1 VTGPSSQPTPPR
13 WRTALW
19 RGETAPIPVVR
30 TPTRAVYPRRRPGQD
45 AELAAVD
52 QGASLALRVG
62 TLLLAGGAP
71 TEDVEAAIFAVGTAV
86 GLGIFEVDITYKSIV
101 ISVAASDGRP
111 ALTDMRVVRGRS
123 MHFARVAAAH
133 RLVLD
138 LAEGRIAPHEAEHR
152 LAEIE
157 HLRRPYPRW
166 FVIVAFG
173 GLSSAITVQLGG
185 GVHTAWVAFLA
196 AVLTGVVGNRMA
208 RMRAPTFFVNLVL
221 AFGAALVA
229 VLVTANQQHLG
240 DLDIKTPL
248 VIVGGIIALLPG
260 MTLMVASQEAIGS
273 FAVTAAARFV
283 ELMFAT
289 IGIVSGVLLGL
300 VLADVFD
307 VAMEVAVK
315 PDANA
320 LRATAAALAAGI
332 AAAFAAVTY
341 QSPLKLALTGALL
354 AGVSYF
360 AYLWVNEWIE
370 TAGKQSEAPGAGTA
384 TPAVA
389 TAAAAILIGFLSAV
403 LASRQKVPPVLL
415 TAAGII
421 PLLPGLAVYQGL
433 LALSRDD
440 VVEGMRFLI
449 QAATVAIALAAG
461 VLLGMLLSGRLLQ
474 SPLRGFIPQRV
485 LHER

>member
-1 VTGPSSQPTPPR
+1 M
-13 WRTALW
+13 
-19 RGETAPIPVVR
+19 VR

-52 QGASLALRVG
+52 QGAALALRVG

-86 GLGIFEVDITYKSIV
+86 GLGVFEVDITYKSIV

-138 LAEGRIAPHEAEHR
+138 LAEGRIAPHEAEQR
-152 LAEIE
+152 LAQIE

-185 GVHTAWVAFLA
+185 GVHTAWIAFLT
-196 AVLTGVVGNRMA
+196 AVLTGVVGSRMA
-208 RMRAPTFFVNLVL
+208 RMRTPTFFVNLVL
-221 AFGAALVA
+221 AFGASLVA
-229 VLVTANQQHLG
+229 VLVTANQEHLG
-240 DLDIKTPL
+240 ALDIKTPL

-307 VAMEVAVK
+307 VAMQVAVR

-341 QSPLKLALTGALL
+341 QSPIKLAVTGGLL
-354 AGVSYF
+354 AGASYF
-360 AYLWVNEWIE
+360 VYLWVNEWIE
-370 TAGKQSEAPGAGTA
+370 TAAKQSGADGVGA
-384 TPAVA
+384 STPAVA

-433 LALSRDD
+433 LALSQDEIVDGLRS
-440 VVEGMRFLI
+440 LI
-449 QAATVAIALAAG
+449 QAAAVAIALAAG
-461 VLLGMLLSGRLLQ
+461 VLLGKLLSGRLMR